1 MNLETV
7 SLIIPPY
14 HWPHFMNGYRAGHL
28 APLLQGK
35 SKRAVS
41 LTEALPFTEKQV
53 GVPDAQ

>member
-1 MNLETV
+1 MNW
-7 SLIIPPY
+7 Y
-14 HWPHFMNGYRAGHL
+14 QAGHL

-53 GVPDAQ
+53 GVPDTQ